1 MKKLIVLMV
10 ILIILPVSY
19 ALYDKNIY
27 DDWVLSGEKFT
38 IDNETYRAIYVKSS
52 NSTVV
57 YFPGGLSLAI
67 RPENISCD
75 SEWIYRAC
83 QTNQK
88 FEKNGNPVPPD
99 IHDPYIDVSLYL
111 IINITDV
118 RLDLNKSFVSDS
130 LYVGDTI
137 SIETTI
143 EKYSKEDITNVSF
156 IDVFSDDFV
165 ITITK
170 GCELKG
176 SIVYWNG
183 DMINKSRHVCTYSV
197 RPVRETEI
205 TNTANLSYDVF
216 GKKMSKS
223 QSNNLKVEET
233 VLHLSFD
240 SLSENVSAGENTTIN
255 LTLEAINDI
264 IINDLKII
272 FPGNFKLINQS
283 YDFKIE
289 ADGLSISDFALNK
302 EDSKNLF
309 FIVQSGFVGTYE
321 ISLET
326 DFVYNKLVKN
336 IKKTVDLTYVGQTF
350 FVSLLE
356 RNNKSILQ
364 LANPGTDYYRTIEA
378 KINNNTFKLQ
388 RLDARKFHEFEFP
401 FTNQET
407 LNVSVRYWTK
417 FGQIIYD
424 THLLKYGESTYIE
437 VQDLVAQED
446 ITDTKTDAEKQRSNI
461 NVDMGQ
467 VLTVFGIIIGVV
479 FIIGIIFTIKSK
491 FTKSGL
497 DKEIEEIKEE
507 TTETEDV
514 EREEESDNTYI

>member
-1 MKKLIVLMV
+1 MKKQIALLLIL
-10 ILIILPVSY
+10 LIIPTSY
-19 ALYDKNIY
+19 ALYDKVIY

-67 RPENISCD
+67 SPENISCT

-88 FEKNGNPVPPD
+88 FEKNGNPVPSD

-111 IINITDV
+111 IINITDI
-118 RLDLNKSFVSDS
+118 RLDLNKSFDTES
-130 LYVGDTI
+130 LYVGDSI
-137 SIETTI
+137 NIETTI

-170 GCELKG
+170 GCKLKG
-176 SIVYWNG
+176 STVYWNG
-183 DMINKSRHVCTYSV
+183 DMINKSRHVCKYNV

-205 TNTANLSYDVF
+205 TNTANLSYEVF
-216 GKKMSKS
+216 GKRISKS
-223 QSNNLKVEET
+223 QSNELIIDET
-233 VLHLSFD
+233 VLLLNISAP
-240 SLSENVSAGENTTIN
+240 SENVSAGKNATIN
-255 LTLEAINDI
+255 LTLEAINDVT
-264 IINDLKII
+264 INNLKIT
-272 FPGNFKLINQS
+272 FPGNFKLINRS
-283 YDFKIE
+283 YEFKIE
-289 ADGLSISDFALNK
+289 TDGLSLSDFNLDK
-302 EDSKNLF
+302 GDSRTLF
-309 FIVQSGFVGTYE
+309 FVVQSGFVGPYE

-364 LANPGTDYYRTIEA
+364 LANPGTDFYRTIEA

-388 RLDARKFHEFEFP
+388 RLDARKFHEFEFSVS
-401 FTNQET
+401 NQET

-424 THLLKYGESTYIE
+424 THSLKYGESTYIE
-437 VQDLVAQED
+437 EDLVAQED
-446 ITDTKTDAEKQRSNI
+446 VTNTETDAEKQKSAI
-461 NVDMGQ
+461 NLDTGP
-467 VLTVFGIIIGVV
+467 LLIVFGIIIGVV

-497 DKEIEEIKEE
+497 DKEIEDIKEE
-507 TTETEDV
+507 TTETEEV
-514 EREEESDNTYI
+514 EEEESDNTYI

>member
-1 MKKLIVLMV
+1 MKKQLILLMV
-10 ILIILPVSY
+10 LFIIPTSF
-19 ALYDKNIY
+19 ALYDKQIY
-27 DDWVLSGEKFT
+27 NDWVLSGEKFT

-57 YFPGGLSLAI
+57 YFPRGLSLAI
-67 RPENISCD
+67 SPENISCT

-88 FEKNGNPVPPD
+88 FEKNGNPVPSD

-111 IINITDV
+111 IINITDI
-118 RLDLNKSFVSDS
+118 RLDLNKSFDS
-130 LYVGDTI
+130 ESVYVGDTI
-137 SIETTI
+137 NIETTI

-165 ITITK
+165 ITINT
-170 GCELKG
+170 GCELKRNV
-176 SIVYWNG
+176 VYWKG
-183 DMINKSRHVCTYSV
+183 DMINKSKHVCRYSV
-197 RPVRETEI
+197 RPIRQTEI

-216 GKKMSKS
+216 GKRISKS
-223 QSNNLKVEET
+223 QSNELKVEET
-233 VLHLSFD
+233 VLLLNFSAP
-240 SLSENVSAGENTTIN
+240 SENISAGENATIN
-255 LTLEAINDI
+255 LTLEAINDVT
-264 IINDLKII
+264 INYLRIKI
-272 FPGNFKLINQS
+272 PDNFKLINQS
-283 YDFKIE
+283 YKFKKE
-289 ADGLSISDFALNK
+289 TGGLSLSDFTLNK
-302 EDSKNLF
+302 EDSMNLF
-309 FIVQSGFVGTYE
+309 FIVVGTYK

-350 FVSLLE
+350 FVSLLK

-378 KINNNTFKLQ
+378 KIDNNTFKLQ
-388 RLDARKFHEFEFP
+388 RLDARKFYEFEFP
-401 FTNQET
+401 FSNQET

-424 THLLKYGESTYIE
+424 THPLKYGESTYIE
-437 VQDLVAQED
+437 DIQDLVVQED
-446 ITDTKTDAEKQRSNI
+446 VTDSETDTEKQRSNL

-467 VLTVFGIIIGVV
+467 ILTIFGIIIGVV

-497 DKEIEEIKEE
+497 DKEVEDIKED
-507 TTETEDV
+507 TTETE
-514 EREEESDNTYI
+514 EESDDKTYI